1 MRKKCR
7 KLLKKMKSDGMKEKE
22 LDLDLN
28 FDIDKYLDIND
39 YSAINIQKLAQK
51 IKSND
56 IKFTRVIFGR

>member
-1 MRKKCR
+1 
-7 KLLKKMKSDGMKEKE
+7 MKEKE

-28 FDIDKYLDIND
+28 FDINKYLDIND

>member
-1 MRKKCR
+1 
-7 KLLKKMKSDGMKEKE
+7 MKSDGMKEKE

-28 FDIDKYLDIND
+28 FNIDKYLDIND

-56 IKFTRVIFGR
+56 IKFTRVNFGR